1 MAART
6 AAARP
11 NNAVVEH
18 DGDIGV
24 VLVLC
29 CGTVKA
35 DAPESRMAATAI
47 LHFMVDLFVRT
58 FQQTG
63 IIPRGIKLNQPQ
75 RNPPMREAPMR
86 ARAERE
92 WWRQPIVVSFFH

>member
-18 DGDIGV
+18 DGDIWV
-24 VLVLC
+24 VLMLC

-35 DAPESRMAATAI
+35 DAPESRMAATAM
-47 LHFMVDLFVRT
+47 LHFMVDLFVCAYFPT
-58 FQQTG
+58 NGNNT
-63 IIPRGIKLNQPQ
+63 Q
-75 RNPPMREAPMR
+75 RD
-86 ARAERE
+86 
-92 WWRQPIVVSFFH
+92 